1 MHLLIQIRYICYRP
15 NVPNFTYRKV
25 TLFTMLNVKESFNYA
40 MLKSETLA
48 RQTDRQID
56 RRKVILYKLT

>member
-1 MHLLIQIRYICYRP
+1 MPLLIQIKYIRYRP

-25 TLFTMLNVKESFNYA
+25 TLFTILSVEESFNYV

-48 RQTDRQID
+48 RQTDRQTD
-56 RRKVILYKLT
+56 R